1 MEISEKQ
8 RNRDSIVTHLKMLQS
23 MGVTGFLRSSV
34 PAQSTVVPMMEPG
47 QNNLAPT
54 KPVST
59 HNTLDDLRSFIG
71 DCQRCK
77 LCSGRK
83 NIVFGVGNPKAE
95 LIFVGEGPGADEDEK
110 GEPFV
115 GRAGQLLT
123 KMINAM
129 GFERSDIYIANVV
142 KCRPPENRNPE
153 PDEIAACMPFLMQQ
167 IEIIKPKVIMCLG
180 KFAAQTVLKTEITI
194 SRLRG
199 HFQDVNGVAVM
210 PTFHPA
216 YLLRNPGM
224 KKVAWEDCKLV
235 MEKLGK
241 TGK

>member
-8 RNRDSIVTHLKMLQS
+8 HNRDSIVTHLKMLQS
-23 MGVTGFLRSSV
+23 MGVTDFLRSSAPV
-34 PAQSTVVPMMEPG
+34 
-47 QNNLAPT
+47 QNI
-54 KPVST
+54 KPSSDIK
-59 HNTLDDLRSFIG
+59 NLDDLRTFIG

-95 LIFVGEGPGADEDEK
+95 LMFVGEGPGADEDEK

-153 PDEIAACMPFLMQQ
+153 PDEITACLPFLKQQ
-167 IEIIKPKVIMCLG
+167 IEVIKPKVIMCLG

-199 HFQDVNGVAVM
+199 NFQDVNGVAVM

-241 TGK
+241 SENRRAP